1 MANLRQLQLNL
12 AVGQE
17 IAVGKHDDIAKITKI
32 EYFPKSGDVSINTTR
47 GPRKALTF
55 RIIESSNEDSYEC
68 TADKYR

>member
-17 IAVGKHDDIAKITKI
+17 IAVGKHDDVAKITKI

-55 RIIESSNEDSYEC
+55 RILESSNEDSYES

>member
-17 IAVGKHDDIAKITKI
+17 IVVGKHDDVAKITKI

-55 RIIESSNEDSYEC
+55 RILESSNEDSYES